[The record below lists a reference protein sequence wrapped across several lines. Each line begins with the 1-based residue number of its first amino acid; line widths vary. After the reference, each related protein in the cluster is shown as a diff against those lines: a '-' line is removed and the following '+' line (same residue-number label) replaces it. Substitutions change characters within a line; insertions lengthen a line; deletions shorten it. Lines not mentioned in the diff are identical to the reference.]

1 MEKVRYGFNY
11 SQDIVHLQTKYSL
24 FKRVANIVF
33 SISVDKGF
41 DKITMTRALEL
52 LIGRNDCL
60 RLKFEKGKKGEILQY
75 FRDKVTLGG
84 VIPSISVDTYGKLEK
99 FILKFRRKALD
110 IFKGETLKV
119 AFVQDPDGKELI
131 FMKISHMVADSYGI
145 GVLIGDLFAVYGSL
159 VKGEP
164 LPPAPA
170 QFEEILKKD
179 TQYRNNQQ
187 AIEKDREF
195 FNEYYNVRHPEHPVY
210 CGIHGVSNDRW
221 MKLKKKGAFA
231 LPYLFVKCDTK
242 GYRFIIP
249 ASVVGKAEEWCSR
262 SGISMNTFFFYTC
275 AIACSLKNGKAPYQL
290 PLELL
295 NCRATVADRK
305 AAGTKVQSLSV
316 YTTVD
321 YNKSFNDNIQQ
332 LFEDQSELYRHTKL
346 SYLEIQDIEH
356 KLWNYSMMSQITN
369 FSFSFI
375 PVIMPEGVS
384 MQIHSNGKGALPA
397 YIALMHDLR
406 SNEIHAIYDVQI
418 KMCNADQ
425 MVEFQNTY
433 MYVVESVLSAPDAA
447 LDDIFKKI
455 VN

>member
-1 MEKVRYGFNY
+1 MILV
-11 SQDIVHLQTKYSL
+11 V
-24 FKRVANIVF
+24 
-33 SISVDKGF
+33 
-41 DKITMTRALEL
+41 
-52 LIGRNDCL
+52 
-60 RLKFEKGKKGEILQY
+60 KFG
-75 FRDKVTLGG
+75 
-84 VIPSISVDTYGKLEK
+84 
-99 FILKFRRKALD
+99 
-110 IFKGETLKV
+110 
-119 AFVQDPDGKELI
+119 
-131 FMKISHMVADSYGI
+131 H
-145 GVLIGDLFAVYGSL
+145 
-159 VKGEP
+159 
-164 LPPAPA
+164 
-170 QFEEILKKD
+170 
-179 TQYRNNQQ
+179 RNNQQ

-346 SYLEIQDIEH
+346 SYLAH
-356 KLWNYSMMSQITN
+356 
-369 FSFSFI
+369 
-375 PVIMPEGVS
+375 
-384 MQIHSNGKGALPA
+384 H
-397 YIALMHDLR
+397 
-406 SNEIHAIYDVQI
+406 
-418 KMCNADQ
+418 
-425 MVEFQNTY
+425 
-433 MYVVESVLSAPDAA
+433 
-447 LDDIFKKI
+447 
-455 VN
+455 